1 MRQQLT
7 PDAALEAF
15 FFLRH
20 YFKRRN
26 VTKTITTV
34 TLEGGAMWCLSK
46 IFNYLQSC
54 SQCSEKW
61 GSGNL
66 SNLPKF
72 TKLDRIRVGSNS
84 CLWLCLIRL
93 LYKISCEE
101 TVLQKWW
108 RTEEKRNSLAKQI
121 LTSQEYLRLRHVTS
135 RHVTS
140 RLPQAYLTTR
150 HITSTTGVPHVTPI
164 YVTSRHVYFKVTSR
178 HVCLR
183 LFTSTS
189 PLATPG
195 TFCTSIA
202 PPM

>member
-15 FFLRH
+15 FFLTH

-26 VTKTITTV
+26 VTKTITTI
-34 TLEGGAMWCLSK
+34 TLEGGAMWCLNK

-54 SQCSEKW
+54 FQCSEKW

-121 LTSQEYLRLRHVTS
+121 LTSPEYLRLRHVTS
-135 RHVTS
+135 YHVYHRRTSRHAYLCHLTS
-140 RLPQAYLTTR
+140 RLLQGYLT
-150 HITSTTGVPHVTPI
+150 
-164 YVTSRHVYFKVTSR
+164 SR
-178 HVCLR
+178 L

-189 PLATPG
+189 PLVAAG
-195 TFCTSIA
+195 TSWTSIA

>member
-1 MRQQLT
+1 MLHWRLF
-7 PDAALEAF
+7 F

-34 TLEGGAMWCLSK
+34 TLEGDAMWCLSK

-72 TKLDRIRVGSNS
+72 TKLDRIRVGNNS

-101 TVLQKWW
+101 TVLQKCW

-121 LTSQEYLRLRHVTS
+121 LTSPEYLRLRHVTS
-135 RHVTS
+135 
-140 RLPQAYLTTR
+140 R
-150 HITSTTGVPHVTPI
+150 HITSTTGVPHVTS
-164 YVTSRHVYFKVTSR
+164 YHVYHRRTSRHAYLCHLTS
-178 HVCLR
+178 CLLQGYLTSR
-183 LFTSTS
+183 LFTSVYVYITS
-189 PLATPG
+189 RHAWHLLYLHSSTYVVIL
-195 TFCTSIA
+195 T
-202 PPM
+202 